1 MQSSYCVLLEKCFLG
16 YFLAAVPRKATGK
29 NSGINL
35 F

>member
-1 MQSSYCVLLEKCFLG
+1 MQFLYWVLLEKCFLG
-16 YFLAAVPRKATGK
+16 YFLAAVPRKATGE